1 MVLKDHH
8 AYFKRITIGIR
19 FLNLFANDILLI
31 GNNLEMIEAIKKWL
45 SSVFEIKY
53 MDEATYVIGT
63 EMVGNRLKKLL
74 DLW

>member
-1 MVLKDHH
+1 MFLTLYVGNVLL
-8 AYFKRITIGIR
+8 AGS
-19 FLNLFANDILLI
+19 
-31 GNNLEMIEAIKKWL
+31 NLEIIKVTKKWL